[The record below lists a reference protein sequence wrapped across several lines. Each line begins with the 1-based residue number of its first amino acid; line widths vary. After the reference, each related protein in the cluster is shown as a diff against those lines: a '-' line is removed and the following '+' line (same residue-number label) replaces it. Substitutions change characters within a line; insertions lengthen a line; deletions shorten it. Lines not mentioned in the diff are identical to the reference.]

1 MSSRPP
7 WLKVVSK
14 SSEDQEELVSEFK
27 KNNLATVCEKSAC
40 PNIWE
45 CFARRDTTF
54 LIMGSVCTR
63 ECLYCRIMTGN
74 PEKPNEFE
82 PERLAKVVAKLNL
95 RDVVITSVT
104 RDDLEDGGASSFAE
118 TIRAIRRRSPA
129 SRIEAL
135 IPDFDGDLDA
145 VVRVVES
152 GPNVIAHNLETVSR
166 LFPKLRP
173 QADYARSL
181 AILKQ
186 LTGTDISVKTGL
198 MVGFGESRAEIRR
211 AIEDI
216 QAVGVKMITIGQ
228 YLQPS
233 KNQFTVKRYYRPEE
247 FMGLAKYCQ
256 RLGFSRII
264 SGPLV
269 RSSYRGA

>member
-1 MSSRPP
+1 MPSRPP
-7 WLKVVSK
+7 WLKVVAK
-14 SSEDQEELVSEFK
+14 ISENQEELVSEFK

-63 ECLYCRIMTGN
+63 ACRYCRIITGN

-82 PERLAKVVAKLNL
+82 PERLAKAVAKLDL

-104 RDDLEDGGASSFAE
+104 RDDLDDGGASIFAE
-118 TIRAIRRRSPA
+118 TIRAIRYHSA
-129 SRIEAL
+129 ETKIEAL
-135 IPDFDGDLDA
+135 IPDFDGNHDA
-145 VVRVVES
+145 IARVVES

-173 QADYARSL
+173 QADYTRSL

-186 LTGTDISVKTGL
+186 LSGTDISVKTGL
-198 MVGFGESRAEIRR
+198 MVGFGESRAEIRK

-216 QAVGVKMITIGQ
+216 KVVGVKMITIGQ

-233 KNQFTVKRYYRPEE
+233 KDQLPVKRYYRPEE

>member
-1 MSSRPP
+1 MPSRPP
-7 WLKVVSK
+7 WLKVVAK
-14 SSEDQEELVSEFK
+14 ISENQEELVSEFK

-63 ECLYCRIMTGN
+63 ACRYCRIITGN

-82 PERLAKVVAKLNL
+82 PERLAKAVAKLDL

-104 RDDLEDGGASSFAE
+104 RDDLEDGGASIFAE
-118 TIRAIRRRSPA
+118 TIRAIRYHSA
-129 SRIEAL
+129 ETKIEVL
-135 IPDFDGDLDA
+135 IPDFGGKPDA
-145 VVRVVES
+145 IAKVVES
-152 GPNVIAHNLETVSR
+152 GPNVIVHNLETVSR

-173 QADYARSL
+173 QADYTRSL

-186 LTGTDISVKTGL
+186 LSGTDISVKTGL
-198 MVGFGESRAEIRR
+198 MVGFGESRAEIRK

-216 QAVGVKMITIGQ
+216 QVVGVKMITIGQ

-233 KNQFTVKRYYRPEE
+233 KDQLPAKRYYRPEE

>member
-1 MSSRPP
+1 MHSRPP
-7 WLKVVSK
+7 WLKVVVKISQN
-14 SSEDQEELVSEFK
+14 QEELVREFK
-27 KNNLATVCEKSAC
+27 KNNLETVCEKSAC

-63 ECLYCRIMTGN
+63 ACRYCRIITGN
-74 PEKPNEFE
+74 PEKPSEFE
-82 PERLAKVVAKLNL
+82 PERLAKAVAKLNL

-104 RDDLEDGGASSFAE
+104 RDDLEDGGAKGFAE
-118 TIRAIRRRSPA
+118 TIRAIRHHA
-129 SRIEAL
+129 AETKIEVL
-135 IPDFDGDLDA
+135 IPDFGGNPDA
-145 VVRVVES
+145 IAKVVES

-173 QADYARSL
+173 QADYTRSL

-186 LTGTDISVKTGL
+186 LSGTDISVKTGL
-198 MVGFGESRAEIRR
+198 MVGFGESRAEIRK

-216 QAVGVKMITIGQ
+216 QVVGVKMITIGQ

-233 KNQFTVKRYYRPEE
+233 KDQFPVKRYYRPEE

-269 RSSYRGA
+269 RSSYRRA